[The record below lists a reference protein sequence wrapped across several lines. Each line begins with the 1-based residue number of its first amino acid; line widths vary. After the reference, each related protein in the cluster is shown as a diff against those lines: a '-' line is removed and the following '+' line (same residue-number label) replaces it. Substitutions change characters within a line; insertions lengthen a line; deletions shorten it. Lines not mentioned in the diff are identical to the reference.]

1 MDAAVA
7 SAMDPAVNKVGD
19 AAWFRRFTT
28 ILAVFIVIGFAQNA
42 LLGRAAYSFGLIWP
56 HVHGAVMI
64 SWLALHVFQVRHA
77 AGGDLARHRKLG
89 WIGAYFAVAVV
100 GTMSYSG
107 IAALRGGYVPP
118 FFTPAYFLALTQV
131 GAVVFGGLVFAA
143 ITRRSQTDYHR
154 RLMAGSLILLTSP
167 ALGRLLPM
175 PLIVPWG
182 GWLILAIELVLVGVM
197 ALHDRRTIGRI
208 HPSTATVGGILAMA
222 EVLIALSATN
232 RTVQELAA
240 TIAGG

>member
-7 SAMDPAVNKVGD
+7 PAMDKVGD

-28 ILAVFIVIGFAQNA
+28 ILTVFIIACFALNA
-42 LLGRAAYSFGLIWP
+42 LLGRAAYSYTLLWP
-56 HVHGAVMI
+56 HVHGLVMV
-64 SWLALHVFQVRHA
+64 SWLALHVFQARHA

-89 WIGAYFAVAVV
+89 WIGAYLAVAVV
-100 GTMSYSG
+100 GTMSFSG
-107 IAALRGGYVPP
+107 VAALRGGYVPP

-143 ITRRSQTDYHR
+143 ITRRNETAYHR
-154 RLMAGSLILLTSP
+154 RLMTGALIGLANP

-175 PLIVPWG
+175 PLIAPWG
-182 GWLILAIELVLVGVM
+182 GWVTLAILLALVGVM

-208 HPSTATVGGILAMA
+208 HPSTATVGGILAMT
-222 EVLIALSATN
+222 EVLVSLAATN
-232 RTVQELAA
+232 RMVQELAA
-240 TIAGG
+240 SIAGG